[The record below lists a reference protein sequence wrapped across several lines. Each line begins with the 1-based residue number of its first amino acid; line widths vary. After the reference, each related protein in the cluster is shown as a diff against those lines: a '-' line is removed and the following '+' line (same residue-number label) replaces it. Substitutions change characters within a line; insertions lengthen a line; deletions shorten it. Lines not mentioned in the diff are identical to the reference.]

1 MEDTKTFN
9 TERAENAVSCDVHK
23 DTSHSTDKNIRRK
36 NGDESDTDLFFYDD
50 NCLSCKHW
58 FVYACGAPTGPCS
71 YEKTL

>member
-1 MEDTKTFN
+1 MEDTKTYN
-9 TERAENAVSCDVHK
+9 TEHAASCDAHK
-23 DTSHSTDKNIRRK
+23 DTSHSTDGCVQKE
-36 NGDESDTDLFFYDD
+36 GSDESYTDLFFYDE